1 MPRLDAER
9 IGLLRRLSSTTSTIN
24 RRIDADLVDEFD
36 LPLAWFEV
44 MASLARHGGAMRVSE
59 LCVDLDEIPSSLS
72 RRLDR
77 MEEQGFVERE
87 ATPITGSSSSD
98 RRAVTVTLTKAG
110 RAFWR
115 DANVVYRRAVQ
126 RHFAQVVTDSD
137 ITALHRLLG
146 KLDP

>member
-9 IGLLRRLSSTTSTIN
+9 IGLLRRLSATTSTIN
-24 RRIDADLVDEFD
+24 RHIDADLVDEFD

-44 MASLARHGGAMRVSE
+44 MASLARHGGAMRVTE

-77 MEEQGFVERE
+77 MEEQRFVERE
-87 ATPITGSSSSD
+87 ATPTSGD

-110 RAFWR
+110 RACWR

-137 ITALHRLLG
+137 ITALHRLLS

>member
-9 IGLLRRLSSTTSTIN
+9 IGLLRRLSATTSTIN
-24 RRIDADLVDEFD
+24 RRIDADLVDEFH

-59 LCVDLDEIPSSLS
+59 LCVDLNEIPSSLS

-77 MEEQGFVERE
+77 MEQEGFVERE
-87 ATPITGSSSSD
+87 ATPTSSD

>member
-9 IGLLRRLSSTTSTIN
+9 IGLLRRLSATTSTIN

-44 MASLARHGGAMRVSE
+44 MASLARHGGAMRVTE

-87 ATPITGSSSSD
+87 ATPTSSD

-137 ITALHRLLG
+137 ITALHRLLS

>member
-9 IGLLRRLSSTTSTIN
+9 IGLLRRLSATTSTIS

-59 LCVDLDEIPSSLS
+59 LYVDLDEIPSSLS

-77 MEEQGFVERE
+77 MEEQRFVERE
-87 ATPITGSSSSD
+87 ATPTSSD

-110 RAFWR
+110 RALWL

-137 ITALHRLLG
+137 ITALHRLLS